1 VIVIADTTL
10 EVDEQPTQALTFT
23 ATATD
28 QDLPAQTLTFS
39 LVAVDGQNYP
49 TGAMIVTTDA
59 GDGTASGAFSWSP
72 TEDQGGMDYAVDV
85 VVTDNGTPA
94 ALTATQRVT
103 IAVAEVNVAPV
114 LAGIPPQSAVFGQT
128 LTFTASA
135 TDQDLPAQTLTYT
148 MAGAPDGAT
157 LDSSSGAFAWTPTEA
172 QAQNN
177 YSFTVT
183 VTDNGDPALFDEQVV
198 TIGAITA
205 SHGAPGYRS
214 PASLVVSN
222 SIAFGAGLTSLAW
235 SPELPAGWA
244 VTAVDTLGNG
254 EAAIEEDGTLTFTAL
269 PAVSPAVFTYTV
281 SVPGDQAVSNL
292 LCATVAFNGVTAQ
305 VEPLPLFRYH
315 SADYRRDVSGDTAG
329 QFRKIDST
337 EINRV
342 LSYWRFGYKPDAAGY
357 DGFSAAAGYAGT
369 EAAHHS
375 ADTDKNWIVDGS
387 ELLRVQMYWR
397 GGGYLVNLDTPDG
410 YATDP
415 YRTGSG
421 PSLFALAGIPAAAQT
436 APSGYNPGET
446 LQVTYTLDT
455 AGASLLALGWAP
467 ELPAGWVIEN
477 VSGDAAPMFAR
488 NEIICGAAVL
498 PTVTA
503 TITVTVRVPLTETR
517 TVTLGGAARLIT
529 DSGYG
534 VESYAMESV
543 TLAPVDGDSNGMAD
557 AWERT
562 FAGAAGSLDP
572 AADLDGDTM
581 SNLNE
586 YRCGTLPND
595 AASVLKMV
603 AVRPL
608 ADGKMQVS
616 WASVAGRTYAVQR
629 AVGSPAAANFMTILT
644 GIAAD
649 PTGRNVYV
657 DDADS
662 AQARF
667 YRVVLQD

>member
-1 VIVIADTTL
+1 
-10 EVDEQPTQALTFT
+10 
-23 ATATD
+23 
-28 QDLPAQTLTFS
+28 
-39 LVAVDGQNYP
+39 
-49 TGAMIVTTDA
+49 
-59 GDGTASGAFSWSP
+59 
-72 TEDQGGMDYAVDV
+72 
-85 VVTDNGTPA
+85 
-94 ALTATQRVT
+94 
-103 IAVAEVNVAPV
+103 
-114 LAGIPPQSAVFGQT
+114 
-128 LTFTASA
+128 
-135 TDQDLPAQTLTYT
+135 
-148 MAGAPDGAT
+148 
-157 LDSSSGAFAWTPTEA
+157 
-172 QAQNN
+172 
-177 YSFTVT
+177 
-183 VTDNGDPALFDEQVV
+183 
-198 TIGAITA
+198 
-205 SHGAPGYRS
+205 
-214 PASLVVSN
+214 
-222 SIAFGAGLTSLAW
+222 
-235 SPELPAGWA
+235 
-244 VTAVDTLGNG
+244 
-254 EAAIEEDGTLTFTAL
+254 
-269 PAVSPAVFTYTV
+269 
-281 SVPGDQAVSNL
+281 
-292 LCATVAFNGVTAQ
+292 
-305 VEPLPLFRYH
+305 
-315 SADYRRDVSGDTAG
+315 
-329 QFRKIDST
+329 
-337 EINRV
+337 
-342 LSYWRFGYKPDAAGY
+342 
-357 DGFSAAAGYAGT
+357 
-369 EAAHHS
+369 
-375 ADTDKNWIVDGS
+375 
-387 ELLRVQMYWR
+387 
-397 GGGYLVNLDTPDG
+397 
-410 YATDP
+410 
-415 YRTGSG
+415 
-421 PSLFALAGIPAAAQT
+421 
-436 APSGYNPGET
+436 
-446 LQVTYTLDT
+446 VTYTLDT

-543 TLAPVDGDSNGMAD
+543 TLAPVAGDSNGMAD

-644 GIAAD
+644 VIAAD

-657 DDADS
+657 DDADG